1 MDNRRNILIL
11 CTRNSARSQM
21 AEGILRKCAGD
32 RFHIYSAGLNPDRIH
47 PMVDPVMREIGIDIS
62 GQRSKSVEEYL
73 GRIAAHYLIVVCENV
88 ERDCPRIFPGPGE
101 RLYWPFDDPAA
112 VEGTEE
118 ERLAAFRRVREEI
131 AARLRDWLRELS
143 EGQNDER

>member
-1 MDNRRNILIL
+1 
-11 CTRNSARSQM
+11 
-21 AEGILRKCAGD
+21 
-32 RFHIYSAGLNPDRIH
+32 
-47 PMVDPVMREIGIDIS
+47 MVDPVMREIGIDIS